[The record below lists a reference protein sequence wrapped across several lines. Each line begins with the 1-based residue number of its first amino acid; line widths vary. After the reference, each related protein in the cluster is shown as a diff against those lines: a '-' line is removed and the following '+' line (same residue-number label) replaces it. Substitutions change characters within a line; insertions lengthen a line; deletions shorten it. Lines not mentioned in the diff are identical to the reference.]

1 MATHDYSLANQ
12 SGASFR
18 TDLNNALAAIQ
29 SNNSNSSSPTTTVA
43 YQWWADTTAN
53 IFKIRNSGNNAWINL
68 FTLAGGIDVDA
79 ASNFGN
85 TVTFAGDVT
94 FDGATA
100 GRDIVFD
107 QSANALTFADSA
119 VASFGASGD
128 FRIFHNGSDSILQ
141 DQGTGSLIVLS
152 NLFHIKNAANNEDL
166 AKFTEDAGCELFFNN
181 VKKIETVSGGVDI
194 SGDLII
200 DGAAGGTLTLGGSSA
215 HTSKLVIADN
225 SGSSNGNLLVEGG
238 DGGDF
243 FTINSSGNVKFE
255 DSKKALFGAGADL
268 ELFHDGSN
276 SHIAETGTGSLLI
289 KSDTVNLGANSGEF
303 YFRGF
308 EDGACFLRFDNSNK
322 FFTHS
327 LGVTVESTGNTP
339 TIVFRGASSLD
350 MGNIAVDQFSSNNS
364 LMTFSTLSSG
374 TQGEV
379 LRLLDNKQI
388 LLGKTTNAS
397 TTQSGIIITS
407 NGNCQYSQTGT
418 GDHDFL
424 EFNRG
429 TDGSMNRIGLIRTS
443 GSGTIYN
450 TTSDYRLKENAVAI
464 SDGITRLKT
473 LKPYRFNFKI
483 EPDKTV
489 DGFFAHE
496 VTAVPEAITGTK
508 DEVDSD
514 NKPVYQGIDHSR
526 LIPLLVAAVQE
537 LITKV
542 ETLEAA

>member
-303 YFRGF
+303 YLRAF
-308 EDGACFLRFDNSNK
+308 EDDGVYLRFDNSQK

-483 EPDKTV
+483 QPDKTV